1 MAALTAESDDGGG
14 AGGAGACG
22 GGVAREDVAGG
33 DFADGRIGISTA
45 AAEANL
51 RSAAQPSPEQR
62 AATTFARA
70 VLASPSK
77 SSHRWAS
84 SFSGGVDLDD
94 EIWEIRFNF
103 SGEDNLERT
112 ISRSDITVLNL
123 LALVE
128 QRGYGIRDYM
138 YYVKERG
145 KGKKGMEVVDS
156 MSKVDEMLELYDS
169 DKVLNLTVVKHKAEW
184 PIGLNREDVEAKDLV
199 DVPVVLSDNN
209 SGINFM
215 AAEVEE
221 VYPVAIDYSDVLYI
235 GTQQSSN
242 MNKGKAK
249 EVVES
254 DEDEEDLEDGYDS
267 DNEVDDNEVD
277 DNEGGYMYYDG
288 EYRPELAAAE
298 REAAIEAEL
307 ELMKKLRK
315 QRHARENAEN
325 EEIMEK
331 LNKMKEQKADPFLHF
346 EGDTDVEEMFEPEED
361 SEVEEI
367 TEKEMPVKKKVAKC
381 GPTSSSHH
389 EVVKFDEGNYFM
401 PSSDEDSSP
410 DELGDSDDDGFVSKF
425 VSATG
430 RKRRLKKMKKRFR
443 RALRTYHIA
452 QLRNFEYW
460 RNNSDRIIVLCPR
473 ADTGCPFYMSA
484 SKIAHEQTF
493 CIRKILGVHT
503 CIASGQ
509 HTKVTIDWLA
519 KQSEQAVRID
529 PNTTVDTLIDNA
541 KQKWGEPI
549 PKRKAYRARK
559 IAFSVVMGDQKA
571 QYTRLRDYLQ
581 AVIDTNPGS
590 RCIVTT
596 KHVIEHPSTNP
607 RFHGLFYCLN
617 ASKEGFLNGCRPF
630 IGVDGC
636 FIKLST
642 GQQILAATGR
652 DGNNNI
658 FPIAFG
664 VVDKEDTASW
674 LWFLTQLRYCI
685 GESRKFGTYTIISDR
700 QKGLIKAVSQVF
712 PHSPHRF
719 CLRHIYANLQS
730 AGFRGPELKK
740 HMDVA
745 SYSYTKPEFDRAMA
759 AMKADCEHAYNWL
772 LHIPVETWARHA
784 FDTNC
789 KTDLV
794 VNNIS
799 EVFNKMILDVRNK
812 PIRTMLEGLRN
823 KVMVKNSGTR
833 DKTETTRWEITPH
846 YTEKLEEAKRW
857 SRECTA
863 KNCDVDLWQVS
874 NSKRNCAVNLKEHT
888 CTCRKWDMTGVPCN
902 HVVAAIMKVRQ
913 HPEDYVHEFFK
924 KPMYKEAYKHVVYP
938 VPGPDDWTKTDTDDI
953 EPPVFREKPG
963 RKQVKRRKGA
973 FEVPAPRDTSRMG
986 SITCS
991 NCKVVGHRYTSC
1003 HAPLRPGLQVRKNS
1017 HQSTRHTEDGNTSA
1031 SASTAADSPRAPARA
1046 QPAPAPARAP
1056 PAPARARA
1064 PPAPTASR
1072 ASAPARAPPAGPRAS
1087 APARAAPAPPRAPLA
1102 RFSAPRTTTISDPGT
1117 AGRRVSGRKRLLTG
1131 RMKGYLTAGKFTY
1144 RQDPPAPDA

>member
-14 AGGAGACG
+14 AGGAGAG
-22 GGVAREDVAGG
+22 GSGVAHEDAAGG
-33 DFADGRIGISTA
+33 DFADGRIRISTA

-62 AATTFARA
+62 AATAFARA

-77 SSHRWAS
+77 SSHQWAS
-84 SFSGGVDLDD
+84 SFGGGVDLDD
-94 EIWEIRFNF
+94 EIWEIRFHF

-128 QRGYGIRDYM
+128 QRGYGIRGYM

-199 DVPVVLSDNN
+199 DVPVVLSDNK

-215 AAEVEE
+215 AEEVEE

-254 DEDEEDLEDGYDS
+254 DEDEEELEDGYDS
-267 DNEVDDNEVD
+267 DKEVDDNEVD

-298 REAAIEAEL
+298 REVAIEAEL

-367 TEKEMPVKKKVAKC
+367 TEKEMPVKKKAAKC
-381 GPTSSSHH
+381 RPSSRSHH

-425 VSATG
+425 
-430 RKRRLKKMKKRFR
+430 
-443 RALRTYHIA
+443 
-452 QLRNFEYW
+452 
-460 RNNSDRIIVLCPR
+460 
-473 ADTGCPFYMSA
+473 
-484 SKIAHEQTF
+484 
-493 CIRKILGVHT
+493 
-503 CIASGQ
+503 

-541 KQKWGEPI
+541 KQKWGVTI
-549 PKRKAYRARK
+549 TKSKAYRAMK

-596 KHVIEHPSTNP
+596 KH
-607 RFHGLFYCLN
+607 
-617 ASKEGFLNGCRPF
+617 
-630 IGVDGC
+630 
-636 FIKLST
+636 
-642 GQQILAATGR
+642 
-652 DGNNNI
+652 
-658 FPIAFG
+658 
-664 VVDKEDTASW
+664 
-674 LWFLTQLRYCI
+674 
-685 GESRKFGTYTIISDR
+685 
-700 QKGLIKAVSQVF
+700 
-712 PHSPHRF
+712 
-719 CLRHIYANLQS
+719 
-730 AGFRGPELKK
+730 
-740 HMDVA
+740 
-745 SYSYTKPEFDRAMA
+745 
-759 AMKADCEHAYNWL
+759 
-772 LHIPVETWARHA
+772 
-784 FDTNC
+784 
-789 KTDLV
+789 
-794 VNNIS
+794 
-799 EVFNKMILDVRNK
+799 
-812 PIRTMLEGLRN
+812 
-823 KVMVKNSGTR
+823 
-833 DKTETTRWEITPH
+833 
-846 YTEKLEEAKRW
+846 
-857 SRECTA
+857 
-863 KNCDVDLWQVS
+863 
-874 NSKRNCAVNLKEHT
+874 
-888 CTCRKWDMTGVPCN
+888 
-902 HVVAAIMKVRQ
+902 
-913 HPEDYVHEFFK
+913 
-924 KPMYKEAYKHVVYP
+924 
-938 VPGPDDWTKTDTDDI
+938 
-953 EPPVFREKPG
+953 
-963 RKQVKRRKGA
+963 
-973 FEVPAPRDTSRMG
+973 
-986 SITCS
+986 
-991 NCKVVGHRYTSC
+991 
-1003 HAPLRPGLQVRKNS
+1003 
-1017 HQSTRHTEDGNTSA
+1017 STRHTEDGNTSA
-1031 SASTAADSPRAPARA
+1031 SASTAADPPRAPARA
-1046 QPAPAPARAP
+1046 PPAPAPARAPPAPARARAP

-1087 APARAAPAPPRAPLA
+1087 APARAAPAPPRAPPA
-1102 RFSAPRTTTISDPGT
+1102 RFSATRTTTVSDPGT

-1144 RQDPPAPDA
+1144 RQDPPTPAPDA

>member
-1 MAALTAESDDGGG
+1 MAAMSSDSDDGGG
-14 AGGAGACG
+14 ACGAGVA
-22 GGVAREDVAGG
+22 GVAGGMARDDAAGG
-33 DFADGRIGISTA
+33 DFPDGRIRISTGSA
-45 AAEANL
+45 EEANL
-51 RSAAQPSPEQR
+51 RSAAQPSLEQR
-62 AATTFARA
+62 AATAFARA
-70 VLASPSK
+70 VVTTPCK

-84 SFSGGVDLDD
+84 SFGIGVDLDD
-94 EIWEIRFNF
+94 DIWEIRFHF

-112 ISRSDITVLNL
+112 IGRSDITILNF

-156 MSKVDEMLELYDS
+156 MSKVDEMVQLYDS
-169 DKVLNLTVVKHKAEW
+169 EKVLNLTVLKHKAEW
-184 PIGLNREDVEAKDLV
+184 PIGLNRYDGEATNLV
-199 DVPVVLSDNN
+199 DVPVVLSDNK
-209 SGINFM
+209 SRINFM
-215 AAEVEE
+215 AEQAEE
-221 VYPVAIDYSDVLYI
+221 VYPVAIDYSDVLYL

-242 MNKGKAK
+242 SNMNKGKGK

-267 DNEVDDNEVD
+267 DKDVDDNEVG

-288 EYRPELAAAE
+288 EYRPELAAAQ

-307 ELMKKLRK
+307 ELMRELRK
-315 QRHARENAEN
+315 KRHAAQNAEN

-331 LNKMKEQKADPFLHF
+331 LQKVKEQKADPFLHF

-367 TEKEMPVKKKVAKC
+367 TEKQMPLKKKAAKC
-381 GPTSSSHH
+381 GPTSRSHH

-410 DELGDSDDDGFVSKF
+410 DELGDTDDDDGFVSKF
-425 VSATG
+425 VSASG
-430 RKRRLKKMKKRFR
+430 RKRRLKKMKKRVWYDETRANPHEQIAVKLCFTDVYQFR

-460 RNNSDRIIVLCPR
+460 RNDSDRIIVLCPR

-541 KQKWGEPI
+541 NQKWGVPI
-549 PKRKAYRARK
+549 PKSKSYRARK
-559 IAFSVVMGDQKA
+559 IAFSIVMGDQKA

-596 KHVIEHPSTNP
+596 KHVVEHPSTNP

-674 LWFLTQLRYCI
+674 LWFLTRLRYCI
-685 GESRKFGTYTIISDR
+685 GESGKFGMYTIISDR

-712 PHSPHRF
+712 PHSPHS
-719 CLRHIYANLQS
+719 LWV
-730 AGFRGPELKK
+730 K
-740 HMDVA
+740 
-745 SYSYTKPEFDRAMA
+745 
-759 AMKADCEHAYNWL
+759 
-772 LHIPVETWARHA
+772 
-784 FDTNC
+784 
-789 KTDLV
+789 
-794 VNNIS
+794 
-799 EVFNKMILDVRNK
+799 
-812 PIRTMLEGLRN
+812 TML
-823 KVMVKNSGTR
+823 S
-833 DKTETTRWEITPH
+833 
-846 YTEKLEEAKRW
+846 
-857 SRECTA
+857 
-863 KNCDVDLWQVS
+863 
-874 NSKRNCAVNLKEHT
+874 
-888 CTCRKWDMTGVPCN
+888 
-902 HVVAAIMKVRQ
+902 
-913 HPEDYVHEFFK
+913 
-924 KPMYKEAYKHVVYP
+924 
-938 VPGPDDWTKTDTDDI
+938 
-953 EPPVFREKPG
+953 
-963 RKQVKRRKGA
+963 
-973 FEVPAPRDTSRMG
+973 FEV
-986 SITCS
+986 
-991 NCKVVGHRYTSC
+991 
-1003 HAPLRPGLQVRKNS
+1003 
-1017 HQSTRHTEDGNTSA
+1017 
-1031 SASTAADSPRAPARA
+1031 
-1046 QPAPAPARAP
+1046 
-1056 PAPARARA
+1056 
-1064 PPAPTASR
+1064 
-1072 ASAPARAPPAGPRAS
+1072 
-1087 APARAAPAPPRAPLA
+1087 
-1102 RFSAPRTTTISDPGT
+1102 
-1117 AGRRVSGRKRLLTG
+1117 
-1131 RMKGYLTAGKFTY
+1131 
-1144 RQDPPAPDA
+1144 